1 MVNYSGFY
9 TRETPQ
15 QRVLHE
21 HLNAVD
27 KMPSRLKPV
36 FVLRYQVRI
45 PAKRDLTVI
54 VRILV

>member
-15 QRVLHE
+15 YRVLNE

-27 KMPSRLKPV
+27 KMLSQLKPV
-36 FVLRYQVRI
+36 FVLGYQVRI
-45 PAKRDLTVI
+45 PEKLDLTVI